1 MRPAAAPPSR
11 GWTLIEM
18 LLVLGIVGVLI
29 QWALPSAT
37 EWVQRARR
45 NEARLALLQTA
56 HWLERYAAAQGR
68 YPTSLPDSAW
78 SVASQSYRVSYTVT
92 GQRYTLLAIPL
103 GGQASDPCGTL
114 SLDQAGTRGVRL
126 ASWSAQTCWSR

>member
-18 LLVLGIVGVLI
+18 LLVLGIVGVLT

-45 NEARLALLQTA
+45 NEARLALLQCIA
-56 HWLERYAAAQGR
+56 L
-68 YPTSLPDSAW
+68 L
-78 SVASQSYRVSYTVT
+78 VAGS
-92 GQRYTLLAIPL
+92 GLLF
-103 GGQASDPCGTL
+103 
-114 SLDQAGTRGVRL
+114 R
-126 ASWSAQTCWSR
+126 